1 MLIQWAR
8 LSFLCLP
15 PARENPHHQVP
26 ADVPSAGHGII
37 NQEAFLHPALTFE
50 QLCSSGVSTQDQPP
64 F

>member
-15 PARENPHHQVP
+15 PARENPHRQVP
-26 ADVPSAGHGII
+26 ADVPSAG
-37 NQEAFLHPALTFE
+37 AVALLTRRR
-50 QLCSSGVSTQDQPP
+50 SSIPHLLLNQDQQP